1 MRIVIHDR
9 KTDDLT
15 VYEAGAFSVSDDYII
30 LATEK
35 WRGFFPVTRFEFVG
49 LDENH
54 LLG

>member
-15 VYEAGAFSVSDDYII
+15 AYNASAFTVSDDYII
-30 LATEK
+30 LATEE
-35 WRGFFPVTRFEFVG
+35 WRGFFPVSRFEFVG
-49 LDENH
+49 LDEDN

>member
-15 VYEAGAFSVSDDYII
+15 VYEAGAFTVSDDYII
-30 LATEK
+30 LFTEK
-35 WRGFFPVTRFEFVG
+35 WYGFFHLSRFYLVG
-49 LDENH
+49 LDENR